1 MTDIYQILVHPDPI
15 LRETAPEIDK
25 INDGIRAQAQKM
37 TDTMYAAEGIGLAA
51 PQVGILN
58 RLIVVDTARR
68 ARDEK
73 TAPNPIAM
81 INPRIVWSSEELWTC
96 MEGCLSIPLQYAD
109 VERPR
114 IVRVKYW
121 DVQNQAQEIE
131 VQGLASSCVQH
142 EIDHLNGVLFIDHL
156 SRLKRT
162 NLLKKYDRQQKEK
175 HNVL

>member
-1 MTDIYQILVHPDPI
+1 MTDIYQILVHPDAI
-15 LRETAPEIDK
+15 LRETAPEVGNITDA
-25 INDGIRAQAQKM
+25 IRKQAQKM

-51 PQVGILN
+51 PQIGILN
-58 RLIVVDTARR
+58 RLIVVDTSRR
-68 ARDEK
+68 SRDEK
-73 TAPNPIAM
+73 TAPNPVAM
-81 INPRIVWSSEELWTC
+81 INPTIIWKSEELWTC

-114 IVRVKYW
+114 ACRVEYFDLQGDKKELEVR
-121 DVQNQAQEIE
+121 
-131 VQGLASSCVQH
+131 GLASSCVQH

-162 NLLKKYDRQQKEK
+162 SLLKKYDKQQKEK